1 MKIVSLL
8 PAASEII
15 CDMGLSNYLCAVS
28 HECDYPDFIK
38 GIKKVTSSVIP
49 NNLNQNSID
58 SLVKKAVENDI
69 PLYKVDKDEIF
80 KINPD
85 LIITQGLCDVCSIS
99 ENVIEAT
106 LKNNLC
112 TLTSKTKIISLNGTT
127 FEEIC
132 SDIMMIGKA
141 VNKEETAKKIIAEAT
156 RKKKRVTRKTTDK
169 SILLLEWID
178 PYFTPGH
185 WIPEQIEMAGFV
197 SIVGKK
203 GEKSIEITPKDIEDL
218 NPDFIG
224 LICCGYNLEE
234 NKSFAENIYLDERI
248 NHIEAI
254 KKERIFAF
262 DSNSYFSRP
271 SLRILDGVMQLS
283 SAILDKNPKFHCKK
297 SDFINNRKFFTC

>member
-15 CDMGLSNYLCAVS
+15 YDMGLSNYLYAVS
-28 HECDYPDFIK
+28 HECDYPDLIK

-49 NNLNQNSID
+49 NSLNQSSID
-58 SLVKKAVENDI
+58 KLVKKAVENDI
-69 PLYKVDKDEIF
+69 PLYQIDNDEIL

-85 LIITQGLCDVCSIS
+85 LIITQGLCEICSIS
-99 ENVIEAT
+99 ENIIEAT

-112 TLTSKTKIISLNGTT
+112 TLSSKTKIISLNGTT

-132 SDIMMIGKA
+132 SDIMMIGIA
-141 VNKEETAKKIIAEAT
+141 VNKEEIARKIIAEAICKKTKVT
-156 RKKKRVTRKTTDK
+156 RKKTNK

-185 WIPEQIEMAGFV
+185 WIPEQIEMAGFI
-197 SIVGKK
+197 SIAGNK
-203 GEKSIEITPKDIEDL
+203 GEKSIEIEAKDIADL

-234 NKSFAENIYLDERI
+234 NKIFAEKLYIDDRI
-248 NHIEAI
+248 NQLEAI

-271 SLRILDGVMQLS
+271 SLRILDGAIQLH
-283 SAILDKNPKFHCKK
+283 SAISNKNSKFHCKK
-297 SDFINNRKFFTC
+297 D